1 MYGLSLN
8 AAEGIH
14 WNAKITYTYK
24 RAGWVVWTGLKTDF
38 VFMLDLNAAWRI
50 IYDAYITYTD
60 LRAGW
65 VMYRGD
71 RLCWC
76 WWSTTVVGTWAPRL
90 RSCSIPDLLPC
101 FY

>member
-1 MYGLSLN
+1 MGLN
-8 AAEGIH
+8 AVEG
-14 WNAKITYTYK
+14 KIRSVDITCTDHG
-24 RAGWVVWTGLKTDF
+24 AGWVIQTGLMTDF
-38 VFMLDLNAAWRI
+38 VCIDDLNAAWMI
-50 IYDAYITYTD
+50 IYDANITYTG

-65 VMYRGD
+65 VIYRGD

-76 WWSTTVVGTWAPRL
+76 WWSTTVVGTWAPCL